1 MRSALSSLIGMALSA
16 SDLRP
21 DFRPRNHEAGRY
33 VFGRNARNIN
43 GVMTQIGV
51 SKYMPHIGAKERAR
65 HAGRT
70 TLGPNASRALR
81 DGLTNR
87 DIKILREINDRDLA
101 VLDIEMRMDRDV
113 SLAGIDQQTEQ
124 RISRSD
130 MIGST
135 ATWTS
140 SNLQKT
146 GEIVAVVPAG
156 EHPSTDLTPK
166 VKEPGAPRDHDSY
179 VVKANGKHYWPRV
192 SLLSIA

>member
-70 TLGPNASRALR
+70 TLGPNASRALNDPVR
-81 DGLTNR
+81 DERFVSPT
-87 DIKILREINDRDLA
+87 DLRIGDL
-101 VLDIEMRMDRDV
+101 VN
-113 SLAGIDQQTEQ
+113 
-124 RISRSD
+124 
-130 MIGST
+130 
-135 ATWTS
+135 WTS
-140 SNLQKT
+140 SNLEKT

-156 EHPSTDLTPK
+156 ERPSTDLTPK
-166 VKEPGAPRDHDSY
+166 VKDPGAPRDHDSY

-192 SLLSIA
+192 SLLSIGE

>member
-1 MRSALSSLIGMALSA
+1 MRSALSRLIGMALSA
-16 SDLRP
+16 SNLRP

-70 TLGPNASRALR
+70 TLGPNASRALN
-81 DGLTNR
+81 DGLYPWQ
-87 DIKILREINDRDLA
+87 
-101 VLDIEMRMDRDV
+101 RDV
-113 SLAGIDQQTEQ
+113 FQALNATQQTEQ
-124 RISRSD
+124 RISHSD
-130 MIGST
+130 VAGTADEELAATEVAMIGQT
-135 ATWTS
+135 VTWTS
-140 SNLQKT
+140 SNMEKT

-156 EHPSTDLTPK
+156 ERPSTDLTPK
-166 VKEPGAPRDHDSY
+166 VKDPGAPRDHVSY
-179 VVKANGKHYWPRV
+179 VVKAQGKHYWPRA